1 VIRHHVTLQ
10 HVADE
15 LMSRFEGYSLTRA
28 WSQSKEIAIL
38 ELSNSV
44 ETHLLECDVRSTAGT
59 ILLKDNTRRAI
70 RNTIDV
76 FKHAWHQRVALVT
89 KHPLDRIITVWF
101 GDCQLHIELFSA
113 GKGNIVLVQDGVVV
127 DTLHDKQN
135 RIGRSFIVSS
145 HQPHPPDL
153 AKDAAQVLADLH
165 PHLGKGLAHECCMR
179 ANIHAR
185 TAYNT
190 LDQNQQRTLDQI
202 ARDILDQAAQSSS
215 WFVVSHSN
223 DVVLTPAPLSN
234 SSILHTY
241 SSVLQAVAKTIAL
254 REQRRHFEAQRT
266 TMLKVIS
273 RRMSRV
279 EGTLR
284 NLRTDELRDTREHD
298 YRHSADL
305 LMALPDPHRRDLD
318 AIDALDWNT
327 DQSVRIPLQPALTI
341 LENAQRLYGKSRASQ
356 LAAQHR
362 TMRIPALE
370 RELTEL
376 QSYMEQASTA
386 ACIQDLP
393 HIPLSLARMN
403 TPQPEKSPEEKFRVF
418 ALDDQHTLYV
428 GKSAANNDELTMKFA
443 KQQDWWLHVRG
454 ASGSHAV
461 LRGVAGPK
469 IPKQVLEAAAAITA
483 YYSHARNASYVPVVY
498 TQRKYVRKPKGA
510 NVGAVVI
517 DKEQTVMVKPSLPAG
532 TSASD

>member
-10 HVADE
+10 RLADE
-15 LMSRFEGYSLTRA
+15 LMSRFEGFTLTRA
-28 WSQSKEIAIL
+28 WSQSKEVAIL
-38 ELSNSV
+38 ELSSATD
-44 ETHLLECDVRSTAGT
+44 THLLECDVRSSFGT
-59 ILLKDNTRRAI
+59 ILLKDNTRRAL
-70 RNTIDV
+70 RNSIDV
-76 FKHAWHQRVALVT
+76 FTQAWHQRLALVT
-89 KHPLDRIITVWF
+89 KHPQDRIITLWF
-101 GDCQLHIELFSA
+101 ENCQLHIELFSA
-113 GKGNIVLVQDGVVV
+113 GKGNIVLVQNGVVV
-127 DTLHDKQN
+127 DALHNKHDRVGYAFVVTARK
-135 RIGRSFIVSS
+135 
-145 HQPHPPDL
+145 PPEVDVTR
-153 AKDAAQVLADLH
+153 DAVHVLTELQ
-165 PHLGKGLAHECCMR
+165 PHLGRWFAIECCLK
-179 ANIHAR
+179 AGIHGTAR
-185 TAYNT
+185 YDE
-190 LDQNQQRTLDQI
+190 LDHDQQR
-202 ARDILDQAAQSSS
+202 ILQETSQSMLELAMQSHT
-215 WFVVSHSN
+215 WYVVSHQN
-223 DVVLTPAPLSN
+223 DVLLTPVPLAHTSL
-234 SSILHTY
+234 LHEY
-241 SSVLQAVAKTIAL
+241 SSVLQALAKTISL
-254 REQRRHFEAQRT
+254 REQRKHFEAQRT

-341 LENAQRLYGKSRASQ
+341 LENAQRLYGKSRTSQ

-362 TMRIPALE
+362 TLRIPALE

-403 TPQPEKSPEEKFRVF
+403 SPQTSKAPEEKYRVF
-418 ALDDQHTLYV
+418 LLDDQHTLYV

-469 IPKQVLEAAAAITA
+469 IPKQVLEAAAGITA

>member
-1 VIRHHVTLQ
+1 MIRHHVVLQ
-10 HVADE
+10 HVANE
-15 LMSRFEGYSLTRA
+15 LMSRFEGYTLVRA
-28 WSQSKEIAIL
+28 WSQSKDIAVL
-38 ELSNSV
+38 ELSNST
-44 ETHLLECDVRSTAGT
+44 ETHLLECDVRSNAGT
-59 ILLKDNTRRAI
+59 ILVKDNTRRAV

-89 KHPLDRIITVWF
+89 KHSHDRIITIWF
-101 GDCQLHIELFSA
+101 GDCQLHVELFSA
-113 GKGNIVLVQDGVVV
+113 GKGNIVLAQQGEVV
-127 DTLHDKQN
+127 DALHDKLERVGHSYTVAVRN
-135 RIGRSFIVSS
+135 
-145 HQPHPPDL
+145 PHPI
-153 AKDAAQVLADLH
+153 DATSDTSHALTEMY
-165 PHLGKGLAHECCMR
+165 PHLGKWLAIECCTIT
-179 ANIHAR
+179 NISAATPYSALNHHQKLL
-185 TAYNT
+185 
-190 LDQNQQRTLDQI
+190 LDETVQDMLNK
-202 ARDILDQAAQSSS
+202 AAGSNS
-215 WFVVSHSN
+215 WLVVSHGK
-223 DVVLTPAPLSN
+223 DVVLTPVPLSN
-234 SSILHTY
+234 SSVLHTY
-241 SSVLQAVAKTIAL
+241 SSVLQAVSKTIAL
-254 REQRRHFEAQRT
+254 REQQRHFEAQRT

-284 NLRTDELRDTREHD
+284 NLRADELRDTREHD

-305 LMALPDPHRRDLD
+305 LMALPDLHRRDLE
-318 AIDALDWNT
+318 AIDALDWKA
-327 DQSVRIPLQPALTI
+327 DQTVRIPLQPALTI

-362 TMRIPALE
+362 TVRIPALE
-370 RELTEL
+370 LELTQL

-393 HIPLSLARMN
+393 QLPSSLARMN
-403 TPQPEKSPEEKFRVF
+403 TSQTAKLPEEKFRVF
-418 ALDDQHTLYV
+418 VLDDQHTLYV

-469 IPKQVLEAAAAITA
+469 IPKQVLETAAAITA

-517 DKEQTVMVKPSLPAG
+517 DKEQTVMVKPALPAG
-532 TSASD
+532 TASSD